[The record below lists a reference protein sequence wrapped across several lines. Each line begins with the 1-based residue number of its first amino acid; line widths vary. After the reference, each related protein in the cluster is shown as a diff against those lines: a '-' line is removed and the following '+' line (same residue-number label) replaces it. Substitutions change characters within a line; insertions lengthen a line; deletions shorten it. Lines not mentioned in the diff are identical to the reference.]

1 MDIENQNTDIHSID
15 VLKSFYVSGAIENQE
30 DVANNISDIYVD
42 ISLLVGNIEE
52 IFEDEYHLE
61 GLQKTMTG
69 EVVID
74 FSNQLISFLRHYV
87 SYLKTLLT
95 EDVDKKLKD
104 NIAYIAQQVCDTDVE
119 VNVDYDNE
127 EVYIAMNL
135 VLHLDPILVDNIPT
149 ENEYY
154 NEEKDYDN

>member
-1 MDIENQNTDIHSID
+1 MDIENTNTDIHSID